1 MKSKHTIIL
10 TVINTVGVLTR
21 VTGLLAQ
28 RGYNIESTIAAPTEN
43 PNIYKIILVVEG
55 SEQNIEQ
62 VTKQLNKL
70 IDTLKVTDISHD
82 NNFIVRE
89 YIILKVNV
97 TKKTRSEVLEL
108 LEVFSARPLDV
119 SQSHIIME
127 LSGRAKKID
136 RLIELLKP
144 YGINEYVRSGE
155 FAMTEYDM

>member
-55 SEQNIEQ
+55 SAQNIEQ